1 MDASTGN
8 GRSLALSYLSWWDG
22 VWDHRAAKKN
32 GKLQKNPMVIIIFP
46 RKMANLEGF
55 FSSFD
60 TPNMVSLE
68 EESS

>member
-1 MDASTGN
+1 MNFGISE
-8 GRSLALSYLSWWDG
+8 LQ
-22 VWDHRAAKKN
+22 KN

-55 FSSFD
+55 SSFD

>member
-8 GRSLALSYLSWWDG
+8 GRSLALSWWDG
-22 VWDHRAAKKN
+22 FWDQRAAKN